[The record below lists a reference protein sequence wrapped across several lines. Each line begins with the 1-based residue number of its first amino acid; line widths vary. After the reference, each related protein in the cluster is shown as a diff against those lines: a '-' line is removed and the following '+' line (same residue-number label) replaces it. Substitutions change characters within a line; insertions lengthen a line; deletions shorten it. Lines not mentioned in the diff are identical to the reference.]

1 MGQVNCEVRWRF
13 LITAS
18 KLIKDGAIVMEFQKN
33 KDDIVCVS
41 ACRTPF
47 GRFGGSMKDIDIYDL
62 GAIAMRNAMG
72 RINLDP
78 ELIDEVWWGNGD
90 TTNTKD
96 PYTPVVARQTML
108 KADINPDTPSIAFD
122 QACTSAMSAVK
133 YGARSIELG
142 EAKVVMTGG
151 STSFSTVPF
160 LLRDIRWAGK
170 RHSSFMVEDPI
181 IPLGYKDYAPVAV
194 DSGNV
199 AIEYGVSREEQDEFA
214 YQSHMKY
221 KDAWGRGFFKHEM
234 DPLTISKKDKK
245 GNTIDEKVLDIDEQF
260 RPDISP
266 EALAKLKPIF
276 GNPTCTAGNSPGM
289 NDGSAAQIM
298 TTRENAE
305 KLGLK
310 VLYTLVAASTIALQ
324 PRIMPV
330 SPAFAIKKCLD
341 TAKLSIDDM
350 KFIEINEA
358 FACVP
363 LVSSKL
369 LANGRFLKS
378 DYEKIKKEASAQ
390 TVLDYSE
397 EKYQGIKQRLNVN
410 GSAIST
416 GHANT
421 ASGARI
427 MMTAAYNLKENGGGF
442 AAAAI
447 CGGLTQGAGAII
459 WVE

>member
-1 MGQVNCEVRWRF
+1 M
-13 LITAS
+13 T
-18 KLIKDGAIVMEFQKN
+18 FQKS

-47 GRFGGSMKDIDIYDL
+47 GRFGGSMRDIDIFDL
-62 GAIAMRNAMG
+62 GAIAMQNAMQ
-72 RINLDP
+72 RINLNP
-78 ELIDEVWWGNGD
+78 ALIDEVWWGNGD

-108 KADINPDTPSIAFD
+108 KAGIKPETPSVSFD

-133 YGARSIELG
+133 YGVRSIKSG
-142 EAKVVMTGG
+142 EAQIVMTGG

-160 LLRDIRWAGK
+160 LLRDIRWTGK
-170 RHSSFMVEDPI
+170 RHTSFLVEDPI
-181 IPLGYKDYAPVAV
+181 IPLGYKDFAPVAV

-214 YQSHMKY
+214 YASHMKY
-221 KDAWGRGFFKHEM
+221 QKAFHRGFFKSEIV
-234 DPLTISKKDKK
+234 PLRIEKQDKK
-245 GNTIDEKVLDIDEQF
+245 GNVIEERTLDIDEQL
-260 RPDISP
+260 RPDISL
-266 EALAKLKPIF
+266 ESLAKLKPIF
-276 GNPTCTAGNSPGM
+276 NNPTCTAGNSPGM
-289 NDGSAAQIM
+289 NDGASAQIL
-298 TTRENAE
+298 TTREKAE
-305 KLGLK
+305 KLGLE
-310 VLYTLVAASTIALQ
+310 VIYTLVATATIALQ

-341 TAKLSIDDM
+341 ETGLKIEDM

-369 LANGRFLKS
+369 LANDRFLNSKYEDMVTQAS
-378 DYEKIKKEASAQ
+378 SQAILDYHNDQYQKIKA
-390 TVLDYSE
+390 
-397 EKYQGIKQRLNVN
+397 RLNIN
-410 GSAIST
+410 GSAIAT
-416 GHANT
+416 GHPNT
-421 ASGARI
+421 ASGARV
-427 MMTAAYNLKENGGGF
+427 MMTAAYNLRENGGGY